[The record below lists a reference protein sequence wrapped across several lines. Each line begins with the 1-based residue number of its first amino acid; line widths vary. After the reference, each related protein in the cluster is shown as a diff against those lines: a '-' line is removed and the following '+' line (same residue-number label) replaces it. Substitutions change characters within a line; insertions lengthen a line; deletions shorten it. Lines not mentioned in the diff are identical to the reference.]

1 MRDPSVDLRLVSRQ
15 HHRPSTIDAWPS
27 REDVLL
33 PVSQSSDQWQIA
45 PKLLGMGVFFLITS
59 PGTATHDSD

>member
-45 PKLLGMGVFFLITS
+45 PKLLGMGVFF
-59 PGTATHDSD
+59 